1 MPSFETKRGIGQT
14 STCTHSEPWMSI
26 AESNRSV
33 RRGENKKPRHI
44 GESASKG
51 GASGV
56 QKKEK
61 RQRGRRE
68 DGRKCMGEEK
78 RVMRGNKT

>member
-1 MPSFETKRGIGQT
+1 
-14 STCTHSEPWMSI
+14 MSI

-61 RQRGRRE
+61 RQRGRAGGNAWERKRE
-68 DGRKCMGEEK
+68 LCEGTRLK
-78 RVMRGNKT
+78 RIEQSRAKRSYFT